1 MAVTEHLRPVTELL
15 RPVTTVLLQVTVLLK
30 LHPATTLLRLG
41 TGYLRVQFYL
51 GVEGPV
57 YRRLSTTTTKE
68 GVTGTKTTTLDPGV
82 VAPVFPAGTTT
93 ILDRSIQDSLRQDP
107 DTIRATVLVP
117 TTSAPTISARATTL
131 LRLRSKITAA

>member
-1 MAVTEHLRPVTELL
+1 MAVTEHLHPVTELL
-15 RPVTTVLLQVTVLLK
+15 RPATTVLLQVTVLLK

-51 GVEGPV
+51 GVEEPV

-82 VAPVFPAGTTT
+82 VAPVFPAGTT

-117 TTSAPTISARATTL
+117 TTSAPTISAQATTL